1 MTMHS
6 ELTEDSDAEKSP
18 AQPGDP
24 VQRWVVLGI
33 ISAEQAAAI
42 RADQA
47 GSAAVRA
54 TADGT
59 TPDGTTPDGTTEEG
73 TTEEGTTEEGT
84 TEEGTTE
91 EGTTEEGTTEE
102 GTTEEGTT
110 APEVATG
117 LRQTGVPPSSGQG
130 LSPVPLVAEALGYLG
145 GAIIL
150 VGLGLATGWFWPDLS
165 GGARL
170 SLAAAATAVLLV
182 AGLAVPVE
190 AGRAQARRLRSVLW
204 LLSVT
209 ALAGFL
215 SLFTDEVFSWTD
227 ERQAAFTAG
236 GSALL
241 AAVLWWRHHQILQ
254 HLTLLACLVVAT
266 GASVSLLPG
275 SGTSPAACVWAVGV
289 AWYLLGWGGVLRPRR
304 EVELAGAVVVVV
316 GTAFMAGEPWG
327 SPLALVTLAALAVLA
342 VRLRD
347 LSLLVITALATLV
360 DLPPIVNRYFHG
372 LLSASGVLLVVGS
385 LLVAAALVAVRRP
398 GPDRAPPRPRWS
410 GGTPTQ
416 GTIAAVVV
424 LSVTLAVVVVGSL
437 V

>member
-6 ELTEDSDAEKSP
+6 ERTEDSDAEEPPVQPCEP

-33 ISAEQAAAI
+33 ITAEQADAI

-47 GSAAVRA
+47 GSTAVRA
-54 TADGT
+54 TTAAT
-59 TPDGTTPDGTTEEG
+59 VPDGP
-73 TTEEGTTEEGT
+73 
-84 TEEGTTE
+84 
-91 EGTTEEGTTEE
+91 
-102 GTTEEGTT
+102 T
-110 APEVATG
+110 APDVATG
-117 LRQTGVPPSSGQG
+117 LRQAGAAPSSGQG
-130 LSPVPLVAEALGYLG
+130 MPPVPLVAEALGYLG
-145 GAIIL
+145 GVIIL

-165 GGARL
+165 GGVRL
-170 SLAAAATAVLLV
+170 ALTAAVTAALLV
-182 AGLAVPVE
+182 AGLTVPVE

-215 SLFTDEVFSWTD
+215 ALFTNEVFGWTD
-227 ERQAAFTAG
+227 ERQAAFTAA

-241 AAVLWWRHHQILQ
+241 AAVLWWRHHQLLQ
-254 HLTLLACLVVAT
+254 HLTLLAPLVVAT
-266 GASVSLLPG
+266 GASASLLPG
-275 SGTSPAACVWAVGV
+275 SGTAPAACVWAVGV

-304 EVELAGAVVVVV
+304 EVELAGVVVVVV

-327 SPLALVTLAALAVLA
+327 APLALVTLAALAVLA

-347 LSLLVITALATLV
+347 LPLLVITALATLV

-385 LLVAAALVAVRRP
+385 LLVGAALVAVRRP
-398 GPDRAPPRPRWS
+398 DPDRAPPGPRSS
-410 GGTPTQ
+410 GGTTMQ

-424 LSVTLAVVVVGSL
+424 LSVTLAVVVVGTL